1 MERLPF
7 RDVYDLSYE
16 AWINKAGSKEAASKD
31 LGAKDAATGRI
42 LVSSRSSD
50 QVFSIDPKTMS
61 WDWWQTGYNIALIRS
76 AGSHLVAVSLDE
88 GVVLGPQAARQ
99 VAEPQEA
106 KPQKTEQSASL
117 AGK

>member
-1 MERLPF
+1 
-7 RDVYDLSYE
+7 
-16 AWINKAGSKEAASKD
+16 
-31 LGAKDAATGRI
+31 
-42 LVSSRSSD
+42 
-50 QVFSIDPKTMS
+50 
-61 WDWWQTGYNIALIRS
+61 
-76 AGSHLVAVSLDE
+76 VSLDE